1 VTAVA
6 IAMHKTNK
14 TTSNLVYLPV
24 EGGRLEVS
32 FIEDHGVYKNVYLKG
47 PATFVFKGS
56 FEL

>member
-1 VTAVA
+1 VA
-6 IAMHKTNK
+6 IAMHKINK

-32 FIEDHGVYKNVYLKG
+32 FKEDHGVYKNVYLKG